1 MFGNNPFDLRG
12 GATQQTV
19 LNEDPAHYARI
30 AKQNAAQ
37 QAKRDAADPE
47 AAKKRK
53 DAQAAIAKKKPV
65 RPADIG
71 RHSSQGGGFIGRRN
85 ESKYVIPEEIP
96 ANERT
101 AFHGAAAAAAKAGKK
116 SFNFGGKT
124 HPVTMKRDTAR
135 QIPTEALD
143 QKDKSTLMKVAK
155 KLKGASAAHAGQ
167 SKAIMKDIQDQKD
180 MDPKDHVGKSKKNP
194 GMFCVFDKDGKEVK
208 LFKDKKDAEDYAMKN
223 HDKLMEGYMKDLA
236 TNKTEPKPRS
246 DAKVAADFKKRRK
259 MVGKDKAEG
268 GGKEGDVQMNPKMET
283 QKEELQ
289 SYRIGHRSIGGN
301 VHAKSEKDGI
311 AQLRKKGIKGK
322 ITLTHRGPAPKPPK
336 GMGESSKIREALLS
350 VLEKKHDDHYKSAT
364 EPEMM
369 KDKLKGKGAQDMA
382 TGAEKEISK
391 GPDAHLDEPDMLKKD
406 RAKMTSNVKKSAM
419 RKTDNP
425 KGDTKIV
432 PGGTPMKDPAA
443 MKSESYDKMSG
454 ILSAYAS
461 MYKTEEVVQED
472 ELKMLKRNVNNP
484 GQSAAAKKKMKDR
497 IAQLQAKPTKKEAME
512 PVDEY
517 YGGGGMSGFQG
528 QANRNKYGQPKGVN
542 PHEHEKHAKD
552 AFKSGMRSKSDIV
565 KHVQQKT
572 GQKIHP
578 DVHKMIHNS
587 PGMKD

>member
-12 GATQQTV
+12 RATQETV
-19 LNEDPAHYARI
+19 QEDPAHYARI

-37 QAKRDAADPE
+37 QAKRDAANPAA
-47 AAKKRK
+47 AAKRK
-53 DAQAAIAKKKPV
+53 ADLAAIAKRKPV

-124 HPVTMKRDTAR
+124 HPVTMKKDTAQ

-223 HDKLMEGYMKDLA
+223 HDKLMEGLMKDLA
-236 TNKTEPKPRS
+236 TNKTEPKPKS
-246 DAKVAADFKKRRK
+246 DAQVAADFKKRRK
-259 MVGKDKAEG
+259 MAGKEKAEG
-268 GGKEGDVQMNPKMET
+268 GGKEGDVKMNPKMET
-283 QKEELQ
+283 G
-289 SYRIGHRSIGGN
+289 S
-301 VHAKSEKDGI
+301 KSES
-311 AQLRKKGIKGK
+311 R
-322 ITLTHRGPAPKPPK
+322 
-336 GMGESSKIREALLS
+336 IREALLS

-382 TGAEKEISK
+382 AGAEKEISK

-425 KGDTKIV
+425 KGDTKVV

-454 ILSAYAS
+454 LYAAYAS
-461 MYKTEEVVQED
+461 MYKTEEVADEIQES
-472 ELKMLKRNVNNP
+472 MLGHSDADKLGKSRDDKFK
-484 GQSAAAKKKMKDR
+484 SAASHIDYHHRQSGGHNKSGGDQDRHRYQVAKK
-497 IAQLQAKPTKKEAME
+497 LGYS
-512 PVDEY
+512 V
-517 YGGGGMSGFQG
+517 
-528 QANRNKYGQPKGVN
+528 
-542 PHEHEKHAKD
+542 
-552 AFKSGMRSKSDIV
+552 
-565 KHVQQKT
+565 
-572 GQKIHP
+572 
-578 DVHKMIHNS
+578 
-587 PGMKD
+587 

>member
-12 GATQQTV
+12 RATQETV
-19 LNEDPAHYARI
+19 QEN
-30 AKQNAAQ
+30 
-37 QAKRDAADPE
+37 
-47 AAKKRK
+47 
-53 DAQAAIAKKKPV
+53 
-65 RPADIG
+65 
-71 RHSSQGGGFIGRRN
+71 
-85 ESKYVIPEEIP
+85 KYVIPEEIP

-124 HPVTMKRDTAR
+124 HPVTMKKDTAR
-135 QIPTEALD
+135 AIADQNEALD
-143 QKDKSTLMKVAK
+143 DKDKSTLMKVAK

-180 MDPKDHVGKSKKNP
+180 MDPRDHVGKSKKNP
-194 GMFCVFDKDGKEVK
+194 GMFCVFDKDGNEVK
-208 LFKDKKDAEDYAMKN
+208 LFKDKKDAEDYAIKN
-223 HDKLMEGYMKDLA
+223 HDKLMEGLMKDLA

-259 MVGKDKAEG
+259 MASKEKAEG

-283 QKEELQ
+283 G
-289 SYRIGHRSIGGN
+289 S
-301 VHAKSEKDGI
+301 KSES
-311 AQLRKKGIKGK
+311 R
-322 ITLTHRGPAPKPPK
+322 
-336 GMGESSKIREALLS
+336 IREALLS

-382 TGAEKEISK
+382 AGAEKEISK

-425 KGDTKIV
+425 KGDTKVV

-454 ILSAYAS
+454 LYAAYAS
-461 MYKTEEVVQED
+461 MYKTEEVEKEED
-472 ELKMLKRNVNNP
+472 
-484 GQSAAAKKKMKDR
+484 GS
-497 IAQLQAKPTKKEAME
+497 
-512 PVDEY
+512 
-517 YGGGGMSGFQG
+517 
-528 QANRNKYGQPKGVN
+528 
-542 PHEHEKHAKD
+542 
-552 AFKSGMRSKSDIV
+552 
-565 KHVQQKT
+565 
-572 GQKIHP
+572 
-578 DVHKMIHNS
+578 
-587 PGMKD
+587 

>member
-12 GATQQTV
+12 RATQVTV
-19 LNEDPAHYARI
+19 QEDPEMAKAIARN
-30 AKQNAAQ
+30 NAAQ
-37 QAKRDAADPE
+37 QAKRDAANPAA
-47 AAKKRK
+47 AAKRK
-53 DAQAAIAKKKPV
+53 ADQAAIAKRKPV

-71 RHSSQGGGFIGRRN
+71 RHSSQGGGFIGRRNESTN

-124 HPVTMKRDTAR
+124 HPVTMKKDTAQ

-223 HDKLMEGYMKDLA
+223 HDKLMEGLMKDLA
-236 TNKTEPKPRS
+236 TNKTEPKPKS
-246 DAKVAADFKKRRK
+246 DAQVAADFKKRRK
-259 MVGKDKAEG
+259 MAGKNKAEG

-283 QKEELQ
+283 G
-289 SYRIGHRSIGGN
+289 S
-301 VHAKSEKDGI
+301 KSES
-311 AQLRKKGIKGK
+311 R
-322 ITLTHRGPAPKPPK
+322 
-336 GMGESSKIREALLS
+336 IREALLS

-382 TGAEKEISK
+382 AGAEKEISK

-425 KGDTKIV
+425 KGDTKVV
-432 PGGTPMKDPAA
+432 PSGTPMKDPAA

-454 ILSAYAS
+454 LYAAYAS
-461 MYKTEEVVQED
+461 MYKTEEVE
-472 ELKMLKRNVNNP
+472 EE
-484 GQSAAAKKKMKDR
+484 
-497 IAQLQAKPTKKEAME
+497 QL
-512 PVDEY
+512 DEY

-528 QANRNKYGQPKGVN
+528 AANRSFAGQPKGVN
-542 PHEHEKHAKD
+542 PHEHEAHAKA
-552 AFKSGMRSKSDIV
+552 AFKSGMKSKTAIV
-565 KHVQQKT
+565 KHVEKKT
-572 GQKIHP
+572 
-578 DVHKMIHNS
+578 
-587 PGMKD
+587 

>member
-12 GATQQTV
+12 RATQETV
-19 LNEDPAHYARI
+19 LSELTPAQKQMKMKAQGGIRGREGGGAAKDARAMGARVDHQGRGLKKTHKPGDRTTGYSGDYRTAQARKKDAETGTI
-30 AKQNAAQ
+30 AKMAYHKDLRKKDPRSFAPDSKLSDLRRKHS
-37 QAKRDAADPE
+37 AK
-47 AAKKRK
+47 
-53 DAQAAIAKKKPV
+53 
-65 RPADIG
+65 IG
-71 RHSSQGGGFIGRRN
+71 RDMSGNKIK
-85 ESKYVIPEEIP
+85 ESVYVIPEEIP

-124 HPVTMKRDTAR
+124 HPVTMKKDTAK

-259 MVGKDKAEG
+259 MAGKDKAEG

-336 GMGESSKIREALLS
+336 GMGESSKIRESLLS

-382 TGAEKEISK
+382 AGAEKEISK

-406 RAKMTSNVKKSAM
+406 RAKMTSNVKKSPM

-425 KGDTKIV
+425 KGDTTVV

-454 ILSAYAS
+454 LYAAYAS
-461 MYKTEEVVQED
+461 MYKTEEVTDEIQES
-472 ELKMLKRNVNNP
+472 MLGHSDADKLGKSRDDKFK
-484 GQSAAAKKKMKDR
+484 SAASHIDYHHRQSGGHNKSGGDQDRHRYQVAKK
-497 IAQLQAKPTKKEAME
+497 LGYS
-512 PVDEY
+512 V
-517 YGGGGMSGFQG
+517 
-528 QANRNKYGQPKGVN
+528 
-542 PHEHEKHAKD
+542 
-552 AFKSGMRSKSDIV
+552 
-565 KHVQQKT
+565 
-572 GQKIHP
+572 
-578 DVHKMIHNS
+578 
-587 PGMKD
+587 